1 MSESDNISTPQES
14 TGLIPFKALD
24 ERLYDLSDE
33 ERSFLKEQ
41 SGIQDDYEL
50 KEHVIQV
57 QTEAYKVNFRK
68 AKSWRFMQ
76 TFVLQVHPYPCIR
89 LFNIARWVRER
100 EGNTDTIEMRI
111 LFKAQDLSSV
121 QISGLA
127 QDRQITQGSDILRR
141 RKLL

>member
-1 MSESDNISTPQES
+1 MRVQAGVSHIMSESDNILTPQES
-14 TGLIPFKALD
+14 TGLIAYKALD

-41 SGIQDDYEL
+41 SGIQDDDEL

-57 QTEAYKVNFRK
+57 QTEAYKVNFGK

-89 LFNIARWVRER
+89 LFNFAR
-100 EGNTDTIEMRI
+100 
-111 LFKAQDLSSV
+111 
-121 QISGLA
+121 
-127 QDRQITQGSDILRR
+127 
-141 RKLL
+141 